1 MTGEAEELARLED
14 AARAVTTAA
23 EALGAALD
31 ALARE
36 LDTMRQ
42 STEGA
47 ARGAKAV
54 ETLLAWLAEGEP

>member
-1 MTGEAEELARLED
+1 MITEAEELQALED
-14 AARAVTTAA
+14 AAKRVTQAA
-23 EALGAALD
+23 ECLGAALD

-36 LDTMRQ
+36 LYTMRQ

-54 ETLLAWLAEGEP
+54 ETLLAWLQGGEP